1 MNKTTS
7 LSRALLAFAALALIS
22 ARAFAAIPIQHW
34 TQPSGAQIYFVES
47 PSLPMIDMRV
57 DFDAGGRREPADK
70 AGLAGVTSGMT
81 SKGVAAHGNEPALDE
96 NQLGEAWADL
106 GADFDD
112 GASSDRMSFTL
123 RTLTYADILPKAV
136 TLAAR
141 QLGEPAFPED
151 VWQRERQRL
160 QAAIRE
166 ANTRPGTVAGKA
178 YAAAVYGTHPYGYEM
193 TEESLARIQVA
204 DMRQFYRYL
213 EPCRA
218 KVSIVGAVSRQQAD
232 QIAAQLL
239 SRLPATVAGKCE
251 TLPPVPEVAPLAAPV
266 VKEIPFVSAQA
277 HVLMGQPGY
286 KRSDP
291 DYFPLLVGNYI
302 LGGSALVSRLPIEVR
317 EKRGLSYSAGSSFA
331 PGLHAGAFTVS
342 LQTRPDQ
349 AQQALQVARD
359 VVARFVADGPTE
371 AELKA
376 AKGFLIGGF
385 PLLIDSNRKLL
396 ENVANIAWNNLPLD
410 YLDTWTAHV
419 QAVTAAEVKAAFARK
434 LHPDRMVTVIV
445 GAQPPH

>member
-1 MNKTTS
+1 MKNTV
-7 LSRALLAFAALALIS
+7 ALIASALFAAS
-22 ARAFAAIPIQHW
+22 ASAAIPIQHW

-47 PSLPMIDMRV
+47 ATLPMVDIRV
-57 DFDAGGRREPADK
+57 DFDAGGRRETADK
-70 AGLAGVTSGMT
+70 AGLASVTADMT
-81 SKGVAAHGNEPALDE
+81 SKGIEAQGGESALDE

-106 GADFDD
+106 GADFGG
-112 GASSDRMSFTL
+112 GASSDRMSFSL
-123 RTLTYADILPKAV
+123 RSLTYPDILPKAV
-136 TLAAR
+136 ALAAR
-141 QLGEPAFPED
+141 QLGEPAFPD
-151 VWQRERQRL
+151 DIWQRERQRL
-160 QAAIRE
+160 QASIRE
-166 ANTRPGTVAGKA
+166 ANTRPATIAYKA

-193 TEESLARIQVA
+193 TEESLAHIQVA
-204 DMRQFYRYL
+204 DMRQFYRLL

-218 KVSIVGAVSRQQAD
+218 KVSIVGAVTRQQAD
-232 QIAAQLL
+232 QLAAQFL
-239 SRLPATVAGKCE
+239 SHLPAAKEGKCE
-251 TLPPVPEVAPLAAPV
+251 TLPTVPEVAALTAPV
-266 VKEIPFVSAQA
+266 VKEIPFASAQA

-317 EKRGLSYSAGSSFA
+317 EKRGLSYSVSSNFS

-349 AQQALQVARD
+349 AKEALQVSRD
-359 VVARFVADGPTE
+359 VLSRYVADGPTE
-371 AELKA
+371 AEMNA
-376 AKGFLIGGF
+376 AKAFLIGGF

-410 YLDTWTAHV
+410 YLDTWTAHIK
-419 QAVTAAEVKAAFARK
+419 AVTIADVKAAFARK

-445 GAQPPH
+445 GAQPAH